1 MAWFR
6 TVLFGDN
13 QCGISGV
20 IVISNYVDILALL
33 MLISLLSFDFLTL
46 LSHQLCYEEKCAK

>member
-6 TVLFGDN
+6 IVLFGDN

-20 IVISNYVDILALL
+20 IVIGNYVDILALL

-46 LSHQLCYEEKCAK
+46 FSHQLCYAEKCAK